1 MSRCG
6 AVARPLLAR
15 QLLLLP
21 PASSS
26 SLRAFTTSSSSN
38 NAAVVDSQTTTA
50 ATTSSSSSSSSP
62 SSSSA
67 AADTSSS
74 SSPSPLDLDPD
85 TVLPAFEAPLI
96 KAGKMP
102 VGSRRRRVAMRSSM
116 AGPDGGLP
124 FEQLPYQAFQEA
136 RAVLAA
142 DRADKLGQIRTQL
155 ARIARLEA
163 QQQQQQEQPDAVSG
177 GGQQQK
183 QQRSMRD
190 TRIASLRRHVE
201 RLKILADANDPL
213 VKKRFEDG
221 LGDMNK
227 PIYRHYAEK
236 KWRAYDYRL
245 IAQRIKQFSIVPDLL
260 PKLDPT
266 ADVQL
271 FFRRAKVAPGS
282 VVPSA
287 VSELPPRLRVQLFDA
302 GERLVTVAVVDADVP
317 DLDADAFSKRCHFLA
332 ANVPLGP
339 TAGSLPLGRIR
350 DADAQL
356 ALPWLPPHAQ
366 KGSPYHRLAVVL
378 LEQQAG
384 APVDVAKLKATVGR
398 DAFSLKSLRDRF
410 ALKPFGFAMFRA
422 VWDDDTAA
430 VMARHAL
437 PGADVELRP
446 SRVRSLKP
454 PVKPRGWEA
463 KRQGP
468 KYRHLWKYTKRIR
481 GISNARGWIKKR

>member
-6 AVARPLLAR
+6 AVARPLAR
-15 QLLLLP
+15 QLLPLRSFATTARQQLQEQAP
-21 PASSS
+21 SSPSSS
-26 SLRAFTTSSSSN
+26 S
-38 NAAVVDSQTTTA
+38 TA
-50 ATTSSSSSSSSP
+50 PPPPSSSSP
-62 SSSSA
+62 SSSSLSFSTTA
-67 AADTSSS
+67 AAE
-74 SSPSPLDLDPD
+74 PSPLDLDPD
-85 TVLPAFEAPLI
+85 TVLPQFEAPLI

-102 VGSRRRRVAMRSSM
+102 IGSRRRRVALRSTM
-116 AGPDGGLP
+116 GGVALP

-136 RAVLAA
+136 RAILAA
-142 DRADKLGQIRTQL
+142 DRADKLAQIGSQL
-155 ARIARLEA
+155 GRIARLEA
-163 QQQQQQEQPDAVSG
+163 ADPAAMR
-177 GGQQQK
+177 GGQ
-183 QQRSMRD
+183 RMRD
-190 TRIASLRRHVE
+190 TRLASLRRHVD

-227 PIYRHYAEK
+227 PIYRYYAEK
-236 KWRAYDYRL
+236 KWRAYDRRL
-245 IAQRIKQFSIVPDLL
+245 IVQRIKQFSIVPDLL

-271 FFRRAKVAPGS
+271 FFRRAKVSPGAI
-282 VVPSA
+282 VDSA
-287 VSELPPRLRVQLFDA
+287 VSELAPRLRIQLFDR

-332 ANVPLGP
+332 ANVPLSP
-339 TAGSLPLGRIR
+339 TSGSLPLARVGARGH
-350 DADAQL
+350 AGQL
-356 ALPWLPPHAQ
+356 ALPWLPPAAQ
-366 KGSPYHRLAVVL
+366 KGSPYHRLAIVL
-378 LEQQAG
+378 FEQRPG
-384 APVDVAKLKATVGR
+384 EPLDVDALATLPR
-398 DAFSLKSLRDRF
+398 DGFSLKSLRDKF
-410 ALKPFGFAMFRA
+410 ALAPFGFTMFRS
-422 VWDDDTAA
+422 VWDDNTAD

-446 SRVRSLKP
+446 MRVRSLKP